1 MKEGEEQTEKQPRRG
16 PHMAERNRVMGV
28 TASPPEVT
36 SDSSLATKIDMKI
49 HVLNKEI
56 LTSSMG

>member
-1 MKEGEEQTEKQPRRG
+1 
-16 PHMAERNRVMGV
+16 MGV

-49 HVLNKEI
+49 HVLNKGQQTDQNFKQTN
-56 LTSSMG
+56 LRSSLQQTALDQG